1 VNQAFGAPIRDLDG
15 NVLVNA
21 DPPHLVGFTGFT
33 PLAKQTLGAVATML
47 EHGVPIVFA
56 YISDAHDDHVNGV
69 AFGPGQLGYVQQLKA
84 YDKAFGQFFGRLK
97 AHGIDRSNTLFVFIP
112 DEGDHF
118 AGGPPS
124 PANCDGVNVPCS

>member
-1 VNQAFGAPIRDLDG
+1 VNQAFGAPIRDLDL

-33 PLAKQTLGAVATML
+33 PLATQTLGAVATML

-56 YISDAHDDHVNGV
+56 YISDAHDDHVNNV

-84 YDKAFGQFFGRLK
+84 YDKAFGQFFGRRRMESIR
-97 AHGIDRSNTLFVFIP
+97 AIHYSCLFPTRVII
-112 DEGDHF
+112 
-118 AGGPPS
+118 S
-124 PANCDGVNVPCS
+124 PVDLLRLRAATV